1 MTSFDKMQTD
11 NGAKKKKKNER
22 KEKWFQKWPRQNQG
36 DNSRNIIIKSTN
48 TMFGW
53 KEKKEKKKRRQGK
66 RMVTLPLVWII
77 KGGKRKGWEVILFV
91 GER

>member
-1 MTSFDKMQTD
+1 M
-11 NGAKKKKKNER
+11 GAKKKKKNER

-53 KEKKEKKKRRQGK
+53 KEKKKKKSIGRGS
-66 RMVTLPLVWII
+66 
-77 KGGKRKGWEVILFV
+77 E
-91 GER
+91 